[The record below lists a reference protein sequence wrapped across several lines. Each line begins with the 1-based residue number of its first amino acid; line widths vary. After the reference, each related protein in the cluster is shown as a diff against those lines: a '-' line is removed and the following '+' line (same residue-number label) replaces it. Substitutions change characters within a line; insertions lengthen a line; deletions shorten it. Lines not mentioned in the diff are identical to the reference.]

1 MDAIWECNQVRPTG
15 EFKSDIEN
23 VWTLLVFFVPSCI
36 AIAALLVHYAF
47 LHKPLDQLTWWDVNP
62 VDVVV
67 LQWFRDTLGRLGVSF
82 GYLDRRDKD
91 DGFRAAF
98 DQFMLTLADVHVG
111 FGLAILAYG
120 FSSLLQGFTAYD
132 WWLMVGLAW
141 FAVTTNLVMLIGL
154 RDFLQYHPGKRA
166 WRLCLIVGLIAVLAF
181 CMVPISGVRRAM
193 TAYGHGSKHDIL
205 ATNILC
211 FFPGREEGPLVE
223 ELGQATLGWSTIAG
237 CLGLVVALAVVTIT
251 LERRNGILRT
261 WIEHYRGEMRESFSS
276 DQNLCIRCEQR
287 FILLVMRPCVALWLI
302 IRAYLD
308 ILNSVLAQLSC
319 AVALLAWVT
328 LRFLDLLQL
337 QHFGKSETSIE
348 LAHFIAF
355 IMLLAPLKSLV
366 EYIYTACRKFQ
377 GFRFRIRWP
386 SWRNSSR
393 GQYQPCESV
402 ADESDYGETGASEE
416 ADKLLSG
423 SSRTSS
429 RRRTGL
435 KLPMRFKFYLET
447 EWYVKAVPV
456 AGVSCL
462 AQLIL
467 MFILA
472 TVGGELP
479 IVAVSHLAPWF
490 VAFAPSQVVLFILAA
505 MVIEEKGRSTESKRV
520 AYWVSSV
527 IFGAASVASAVDSIY
542 GLGGFPMSY
551 IGMATLALMIVTYVL
566 YGCISKPGSLA
577 KGKGVSDG
585 GMDEESALLGSK
597 VQVKIPVRR
606 SKRYQAHTRRLSK
619 QSIKDYGTMVKPS
632 N

>member
-308 ILNSVLAQLSC
+308 ILNSVLAQLRRCVVGLGNS
-319 AVALLAWVT
+319 T
-328 LRFLDLLQL
+328 ISRP
-337 QHFGKSETSIE
+337 T
-348 LAHFIAF
+348 
-355 IMLLAPLKSLV
+355 
-366 EYIYTACRKFQ
+366 TAATFRKFQ